1 MGNQK
6 SYIGTDYVNS
16 EVYAD
21 NLLNV
26 IIVDEKPTTFKDG
39 STDMVR
45 YKKNGVIIEKEL
57 KFNQQFY
64 YFETDSEGNKQA
76 KMSQFISDDSGNIG
90 EVTTDGEND
99 SYALKSSITDNIN
112 KDSTS
117 EDIASAKG
125 VYNKLY
131 KTVTE
136 TVIDTIEH
144 YELASV
150 QDGTIGLKIVNDGT
164 LTDVSTEIEL
174 STVQAKILE
183 TDVHSYVINEYV
195 VLVDEVNHE
204 ESHDEEIYAR
214 VEQIPEG
221 AVTLSLDEWNTYS
234 NNLVITASGYVED
247 TTTP

>member
-76 KMSQFISDDSGNIG
+76 KMSQFISDDSGNIS

-112 KDSTS
+112 EDSTS

-125 VYNKLY
+125 VYDSLWEE
-131 KTVTE
+131 KTREIITP
-136 TVIDTIEH
+136 EH
-144 YELASV
+144 YSLASI
-150 QDGTIGLKIVNDGT
+150 QDGTEGLKIVSDGT
-164 LTDVSTEIEL
+164 LTDSNTEIEL
-174 STVQAKILE
+174 STVQAKLLN
-183 TDVHSYVINEYV
+183 TDTHVYAENEYV
-195 VLVDEVNHE
+195 ILVAETSVQETYKE
-204 ESHDEEIYAR
+204 EQYAKR
-214 VEQIPEG
+214 SEIPEG
-221 AVTLSLDEWNTYS
+221 SLTMTVEEF
-234 NNLVITASGYVED
+234 NNMWG
-247 TTTP
+247 TTTVLSYQS

>member
-1 MGNQK
+1 MGKTKK
-6 SYIGTDYVNS
+6 SYISTDYVNS

-21 NLLNV
+21 NIV
-26 IIVDEKPTTFKDG
+26 SIIFVDEKPTTFKSDNNKN
-39 STDMVR
+39 MVR
-45 YKKNGVIIEKEL
+45 YKQNGTVIEQEVKPNL
-57 KFNQQFY
+57 QFY
-64 YFETDSEGNKQA
+64 YTVTDAEGNSQTKV
-76 KMSQFISDDSGNIG
+76 SQFVNDKDGNVDEVSSDSG
-90 EVTTDGEND
+90 EKD
-99 SYALKSSITDNIN
+99 SYILKEKLTDTIDNT
-112 KDSTS
+112 STS
-117 EDIASAKG
+117 EDVATARG

-183 TDVHSYVINEYV
+183 TDTHSYVINEYV

-214 VEQIPEG
+214 IEQIPEG
-221 AVTLSLDEWNTYS
+221 AELMTVQEFNNMWGEVIILDYKQS
-234 NNLVITASGYVED
+234 
-247 TTTP
+247 

>member
-1 MGNQK
+1 MANQK

-76 KMSQFISDDSGNIG
+76 KMSQFISDDSGNIS

-112 KDSTS
+112 EDSTS

-125 VYNKLY
+125 VYNSLWEE
-131 KTVTE
+131 KTREIITP
-136 TVIDTIEH
+136 EH
-144 YELASV
+144 YSLASI
-150 QDGTIGLKIVNDGT
+150 QDGTEGLKIVSDGT
-164 LTDVSTEIEL
+164 LTDSNTEIEL
-174 STVQAKILE
+174 STVQAKLLN
-183 TDVHSYVINEYV
+183 TDTHVYAENEYV
-195 VLVDEVNHE
+195 ILVAETSVQETYKE
-204 ESHDEEIYAR
+204 EKYAKR
-214 VEQIPEG
+214 SEIPEG
-221 AVTLSLDEWNTYS
+221 SLTMTVEEF
-234 NNLVITASGYVED
+234 NNMWG
-247 TTTP
+247 TTTVLSYQS

>member
-1 MGNQK
+1 MANQK

-76 KMSQFISDDSGNIG
+76 KMSQFISDDSGNIS

-112 KDSTS
+112 EDSTS

-136 TVIDTIEH
+136 TVIDTPEH

-221 AVTLSLDEWNTYS
+221 AELMTVQEFNNMWGEVIILDYKQS
-234 NNLVITASGYVED
+234 
-247 TTTP
+247 

>member
-1 MGNQK
+1 MANQK

-26 IIVDEKPTTFKDG
+26 IIVDEKPTTFKNG

-76 KMSQFISDDSGNIG
+76 KMSQFISDDNRTIA
-90 EVTTDGEND
+90 EVTTDSEND

-112 KDSTS
+112 EDSTS

-125 VYNKLY
+125 VYDSLWEE
-131 KTVTE
+131 KTREIITP
-136 TVIDTIEH
+136 EH
-144 YELASV
+144 YSLASV
-150 QDGTIGLKIVNDGT
+150 QDGTEGLKIVSDGT
-164 LTDVSTEIEL
+164 LTDSNTEIEL
-174 STVQAKILE
+174 STVQAKLLN
-183 TDVHSYVINEYV
+183 TDTHVYAENEYV
-195 VLVDEVNHE
+195 ILVAETSVQETYKE
-204 ESHDEEIYAR
+204 EKYAKR
-214 VEQIPEG
+214 SEIPEG
-221 AVTLSLDEWNTYS
+221 NLTMTVEEFNNMWGTLTVLPYQS
-234 NNLVITASGYVED
+234 
-247 TTTP
+247 